1 MIHGTGKPKIPSKF
15 VKRTAGC
22 NEFRCKSRLGDR
34 RIKQLLNSVLA
45 KYRGLSVSRRS
56 INEEICSPYF
66 VQPRPI
72 IVNCNV

>member
-1 MIHGTGKPKIPSKF
+1 MIDETKKPKIPPKF

-22 NEFRCKSRLGDR
+22 NEFHCKSRLGDR
-34 RIKQLLNSVLA
+34 RIKQLLNSVFV
-45 KYRGLSVSRRS
+45 KYRDLSVSRRS

-66 VQPRPI
+66 AQLRPI